1 MIVTD
6 PPYLI
11 SYKTN
16 ARKDKT
22 HRFTKVILNDDN
34 EQLIVDYMSECYR
47 ILKENSACYMFCSA
61 KTIDFFIQQARN
73 VGFTIKNTVIWDKG
87 NRTMGDLEAQ
97 YGQAYEPILYMNK
110 GRRAINGKRIGDVW
124 RFDRVHV
131 DKQVHQNQKPI
142 PLLQRCIINS
152 SNEGD
157 LVFDGFMGS
166 ASTALACMRTKR
178 NFIGFELDDDYFKVA
193 QRRVREESFNGQDMF
208 GFD

>member
-1 MIVTD
+1 MVVTD

-11 SYKTN
+11 SYKAN

-34 EQLIVDYMSECYR
+34 KQLIVDYMSECYR

-73 VGFTIKNTVIWDKG
+73 VGFTIKNTIIWDKG
-87 NRTMGDLEAQ
+87 NGTMGDLEAQ
-97 YGQAYEPILYMNK
+97 YGQSYEPILYMNK

-124 RFDRVHV
+124 RFDRVHI

-166 ASTALACMRTKR
+166 GTTAVACIKEKR
-178 NFIGFELDDDYFKVA
+178 NFIGFELSEKYFNIAKKRIRLE
-193 QRRVREESFNGQDMF
+193 QQNLSLF
-208 GFD
+208 